1 MATSII
7 KKFPITK
14 GIFYCDV
21 IANNTNVLN
30 NSDGTPTSRILS
42 GTLPDLRPT
51 SSNIPIPTIFN
62 VYSLDS
68 DNNCTVDIHY
78 DGNAATSG
86 YKVLYLITNK
96 SQKIRVE
103 WCQIN
108 VGGVTHKPL
117 FYAFPCERRC
127 A

>member
-14 GIFYCDV
+14 GTFMCDAV
-21 IANNTNVLN
+21 ANNTNILN
-30 NSDGTPTSRILS
+30 NSDGTPTSCILS

-62 VYSLDS
+62 VYSLS
-68 DNNCTVDIHY
+68 SNNNCTIDIHY
-78 DGNAATSG
+78 DGDAGGG
-86 YKVLYLITNK
+86 YKILHLITSE
-96 SQKIRVE
+96 SQIIRVE